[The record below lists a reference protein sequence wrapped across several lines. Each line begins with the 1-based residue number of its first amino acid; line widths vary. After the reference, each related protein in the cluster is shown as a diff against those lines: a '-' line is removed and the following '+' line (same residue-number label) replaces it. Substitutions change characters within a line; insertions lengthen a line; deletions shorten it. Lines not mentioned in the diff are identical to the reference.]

1 MVLSRGQIVLAPKE
15 AQEGDELCMFSK
27 HDSTII
33 LREILLGGWM
43 LIGNAFVFT
52 TERKRRK
59 PREELRSLQYGL
71 PDYNMFLPRRQI
83 PKISFLF
90 E

>member
-27 HDSTII
+27 HNSAII
-33 LREILLGGWM
+33 LLEILPIEWA

-52 TERKRRK
+52 TEKR
-59 PREELRSLQYGL
+59 G
-71 PDYNMFLPRRQI
+71 
-83 PKISFLF
+83 
-90 E
+90 

>member
-27 HDSTII
+27 HNSAII
-33 LREILLGGWM
+33 LLEILPIEWA

-52 TERKRRK
+52 TEKRGGGD
-59 PREELRSLQYGL
+59 LARS
-71 PDYNMFLPRRQI
+71 
-83 PKISFLF
+83 
-90 E
+90 

>member
-1 MVLSRGQIVLAPKE
+1 VLALKE

-33 LREILLGGWM
+33 LREVLPGEWM
-43 LIGNAFVFT
+43 LIGNGFVFT

-71 PDYNMFLPRRQI
+71 PGYNTFLPRRQI
-83 PKISFLF
+83 PKRSFLV